1 MMNKKLILAG
11 AIGVAGFFVFS
22 AFDGKTLAQQKAEI
36 QQTITMKLDEIRA
49 QKDQECTEKVNAEAQ
64 RRFDE
69 VMATRAAEE
78 AKSPGKTTK
87 KKATS
92 KGPKVD
98 PLPQP
103 SKPTSTP
110 SKDKWS
116 PDGNTSQPSK
126 EKWTPA
132 QPDGA
137 KPATDAPSK
146 SKWTKP
152 SGGGGK

>member
-1 MMNKKLILAG
+1 MNKKLILVG

-36 QQTITMKLDEIRA
+36 QQTITMKLDELRA
-49 QKDQECTEKVNAEAQ
+49 QKEQECTDKVNAEAQ
-64 RRFDE
+64 RKFDE
-69 VMATRAAEE
+69 VLAQRAAEE
-78 AKSPGKTTK
+78 AKKPTK
-87 KKATS
+87 SSTKPKGS

-103 SKPTSTP
+103 SKPSSSP
-110 SKDKWS
+110 SKDKWT

-132 QPDGA
+132 QPDGT
-137 KPATDAPSK
+137 KPATESPSK

-152 SGGGGK
+152 SGGGN